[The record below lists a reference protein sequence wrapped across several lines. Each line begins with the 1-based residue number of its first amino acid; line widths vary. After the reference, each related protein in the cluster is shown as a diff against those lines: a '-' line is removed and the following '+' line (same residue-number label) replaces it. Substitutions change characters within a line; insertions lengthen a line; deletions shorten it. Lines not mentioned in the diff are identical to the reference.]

1 MMTQAEK
8 NRLRRLRQLYDIQG
22 DGVAR
27 LRMEKAVKDKALRET
42 VMALKNMPI
51 EADSD
56 REDTQATASQ

>member
-1 MMTQAEK
+1 MTRAEK
-8 NRLRRLRQLYDIQG
+8 NQLRRLRQLYDIQG

-27 LRMEKAVKDKALRET
+27 LRMEKAVKDKALRKT

-56 REDTQATASQ
+56 NEDTETAAAQ